1 MKKIF
6 LMCALI
12 MSVFAVNGAEL
23 FYNNGTSIFIEKSE
37 EFVAVKTPA
46 SKAVPDKD
54 AVYSLNTGSNVY
66 SFVSSTGKKGG
77 DELPVYFLGDM
88 PAVAERT
95 VFWRG
100 EKPVEE
106 MEKKYGMKL
115 AEIFQTYPLYAFSV
129 EGDSVEISERIVKN
143 GDGYAFPNFV
153 REAPAPTGFVPGSE
167 PEDPYFDVQWH
178 LHNTGN
184 GKCNFQVGNGISC
197 GVSYYKNADVKFIQ
211 MLEFLNSNGIEVS
224 DNIKIAIMDSG
235 VARHEDLKITETGY
249 DAIWD
254 REEVGGGTPNMDLL
268 SNGGDLSVIAHGTH
282 CAGVSAGTGNQ
293 TGMSGVCPW
302 CWIYP
307 VRYKLTG
314 TFAEGEG
321 IAGDTI
327 IKIYEKY
334 INNDVSVVN
343 CSFGPSVSDGT
354 SYVYPSA
361 AAGIQ
366 NFMQNGRG
374 GKGGIVVRAS
384 ANDDTDSSYNR
395 LLEYDFTFERNG
407 IQVTERVVVVNAST
421 AWDTKAE
428 YSNYGPASTVAAP
441 SGSYRPAANIAT
453 ATIPGHGNFYKN
465 SNYTAGFSGTSAAAP
480 VVSGLFGVLFSVN
493 PDLTL
498 EEAMKILKQSSD
510 KINPETGFWENGFSV
525 KYGYGRVNLEKAVR
539 LAAGFPKCAEIKDEE
554 CGNHI
559 DDDCDD
565 YVDEGCAE
573 ELYTGKSCNECP
585 DQTGYECMT
594 DVPAENAYS
603 DWVFKSF
610 KDGLCFSR
618 SIQANGAGK
627 VSRPCPD
634 GTRIFDFNA
643 DGTRIYDLI
652 NSQYYCVLECNSS
665 HPCERAGYYCS
676 DEVLGVCLPRCPD
689 YATCGDAYFCNEN
702 GHCVPKCGNGVIEDG
717 EECDNGTENGR
728 TNCAYGE
735 TGCELCTTQCQKV
748 AGATSYCG
756 DGYIDFRNGEEC
768 DYSSLNGS
776 PYCWYGMKN
785 CKVCTATCKKG
796 QEDGIPLYCG
806 DGVLS
811 MSVEACDDGNN
822 EDGDYCSANCK
833 TVTGSCGDGTV
844 QSNEECDNASDNG
857 RTNCAYGETSC
868 ELCTNQCQK
877 TAGATSYCGDG
888 IIDGTNGEN
897 CDDPSTNGQT
907 DCAYGEESCTVCTSD
922 CVTAA
927 GTTSFCGDG
936 NVDSANGEACDNG
949 SDNGRTGCTYGET
962 GCNVCTSECLIET
975 GTTSYCGDG
984 YTDAENGEIC
994 DEGWRNGEL
1003 EHCNDS
1009 CSGIVEIPEIPDEET
1024 PDSDEPADNDETADE
1039 NEIPD
1044 NGGETSD
1051 SEEKPDSEEVS
1062 DSSESPDKGETAA
1075 DSEISSD
1082 EYGSVSD
1089 DDTADEVIEEDF
1101 DAENDG
1107 DGNTAAENK
1116 KKSGGCSLLVL

>member
-153 REAPAPTGFVPGSE
+153 READRQETTENFVPESE
-167 PEDPYFDVQWH
+167 PQDPYFDKQWH
-178 LHNTGN
+178 LRNAGTA
-184 GKCNFQVGNGISC
+184 K
-197 GVSYYKNADVKFIQ
+197 YYYVDENLNPIFKDGDTFENVDVKFVQ

-235 VARHEDLKITETGY
+235 VARHEDLKITEMGY

-268 SNGGDLSVIAHGTH
+268 SNGGDLSAIAHGTH

-307 VRYKLTG
+307 VRYNLLN

-321 IAGDTI
+321 VGGSSGVAGDTI

-354 SYVYPSA
+354 SYVYPSE

-374 GKGGIVVRAS
+374 GKGGVVVRGS
-384 ANDDTDSSYNR
+384 ANDDSDSSYNR
-395 LLEYDFTFERNG
+395 LFEYDFNFERNG

-428 YSNYGPASTVAAP
+428 YSNYGPFSTVTAP
-441 SGSYRPAANIAT
+441 SGSYRPSVNIA
-453 ATIPGHGNFYKN
+453 AASIPGKGDYP
-465 SNYTAGFSGTSAAAP
+465 SDQNYTITFSGTSSATP
-480 VVSGLFGVLFSVN
+480 VVSGLFGVLFSID

-498 EEAMKILKQSSD
+498 ERAIEILKQSSD
-510 KINPETGFWENGFSV
+510 KINPETGLWDNGFSV

-559 DDDCDD
+559 DDNCDNYN

-573 ELYTGKSCNECP
+573 ELYTGKSCDECP
-585 DQTGYECMT
+585 DQTGYECIT
-594 DVPAENAYS
+594 EVPEKDAYS

-618 SIQANGAGK
+618 SVPANGGK
-627 VSRPCPD
+627 GGLPCPD

-643 DGTRIYDLI
+643 DGTRMHDRI
-652 NSQYYCVLECNSS
+652 NRQYYCVLECNSS
-665 HPCERAGYYCS
+665 HPCERAGYYCT
-676 DEVLGVCLPRCPD
+676 DEVLGTCLPRCPD

-717 EECDNGTENGR
+717 EECDDGEENGQ
-728 TNCAYGE
+728 TE
-735 TGCELCTTQCQKV
+735 CEYNKSCKVCTRACQLVDGNK
-748 AGATSYCG
+748 SSCG
-756 DGYIDFRNGEEC
+756 DGYIDIRNGEEC

-776 PYCWYGMKN
+776 PYCRYGMKN

-796 QEDGIPLYCG
+796 QEDGMARYCG
-806 DGVLS
+806 DGVRT
-811 MSVEACDDGNN
+811 SVYEVCDDGNN

-868 ELCTNQCQK
+868 ELCTNQCRK
-877 TAGATSYCGDG
+877 IAGATSYCGDG

-936 NVDSANGEACDNG
+936 NVDSANGETCDNA
-949 SDNGRTGCTYGET
+949 SDNGRMDCTYGET
-962 GCNVCTSECLIET
+962 SCNVCTNECLIEA

-984 YTDAENGEIC
+984 TTDSANGEVCDDGDENGEV
-994 DEGWRNGEL
+994 G
-1003 EHCNDS
+1003 HCNGT
-1009 CSGIVEIPEIPDEET
+1009 CSGIVEIPETPDEGDT
-1024 PDSDEPADNDETADE
+1024 VPDEGDTVPDEGDTVPDEGDTVPDE
-1039 NEIPD
+1039 GDTTPD
-1044 NGGETSD
+1044 NGDTSD
-1051 SEEKPDSEEVS
+1051 DNE
-1062 DSSESPDKGETAA
+1062 
-1075 DSEISSD
+1075 SSD
-1082 EYGSVSD
+1082 NGSVSSD
-1089 DDTADEVIEEDF
+1089 DDAVETDDGSEEQSSENEKPADEK
-1101 DAENDG
+1101 
-1107 DGNTAAENK
+1107 K
-1116 KKSGGCSLLVL
+1116 KKSDGCSVLVI